1 MTMMMGGKVH
11 RTRSKARRSAG
22 GVPGAFL
29 QGVDG
34 TRIPLTPDD
43 YRRVREFLLAEPERA
58 VADDERITT
67 GEAARILGVSQ
78 RSYRFLR
85 LSDVTDYKRRR
96 DEATSK
102 ALDEMRSIADEDG
115 AYDIDY
121 SDYLSRFDK

>member
-43 YRRVREFLLAEPERA
+43 YRRVREFLLAEPERRR
-58 VADDERITT
+58 VFL
-67 GEAARILGVSQ
+67 GSPNARSH
-78 RSYRFLR
+78 
-85 LSDVTDYKRRR
+85 
-96 DEATSK
+96 ACW
-102 ALDEMRSIADEDG
+102 MRA
-115 AYDIDY
+115 
-121 SDYLSRFDK
+121 

>member
-43 YRRVREFLLAEPERA
+43 YRRVREFLLAEPERC
-58 VADDERITT
+58 
-67 GEAARILGVSQ
+67 LWSN
-78 RSYRFLR
+78 
-85 LSDVTDYKRRR
+85 KRVRR
-96 DEATSK
+96 HHQ
-102 ALDEMRSIADEDG
+102 I
-115 AYDIDY
+115 
-121 SDYLSRFDK
+121 